1 MCSFF
6 VVSCYSTRGTVEEA
20 ADQTGYK
27 HQHQT
32 SNVVSSLVQDCRQSK
47 ILELNCTD
55 PRESLLYRS
64 RTASCRDAAAC
75 KWRGTGSGRRQNLI
89 WDDTDGRMLIR
100 LFRGP
105 GLLATTSSADAA
117 VRVDSGHAA
126 VHMRVTKGFLFLTG
140 RNNCLLVVDGIESA
154 AGACAA
160 GVCAVC
166 RLRQEYPPWRN
177 VFRGSAYKELT
188 TDRSFCSSTSRY
200 IFFFDGT
207 TYIYREEKSNQIC
220 MVPHPSNKPGS
231 YGSDSVELVI
241 NLATI

>member
-75 KWRGTGSGRRQNLI
+75 KWRGTGSGRRQNLR
-89 WDDTDGRMLIR
+89 WDDTDGRMLMR

-105 GLLATTSSADAA
+105 GLLLLASAA

-126 VHMRVTKGFLFLTG
+126 IHMRVKLSQFFSML
-140 RNNCLLVVDGIESA
+140 A
-154 AGACAA
+154 
-160 GVCAVC
+160 
-166 RLRQEYPPWRN
+166 
-177 VFRGSAYKELT
+177 
-188 TDRSFCSSTSRY
+188 SSTSSYLFSCVGWFSPRN
-200 IFFFDGT
+200 
-207 TYIYREEKSNQIC
+207 SLNSVSLC
-220 MVPHPSNKPGS
+220 MHYFGKFLCAGLVPTFA
-231 YGSDSVELVI
+231 VF
-241 NLATI
+241 